1 MWHCYMRKPAYFTV
15 FALLLLAAADAAGQA
30 KLPGQG
36 ADACTV
42 VSKAEIEKTLGVKL
56 ADGEK
61 NPNLQTPGV
70 VSTCNYK
77 ISDGGFVTIAI
88 RHRPIKYQG
97 TATMDAK
104 KQGVEQGHIAGLG
117 RDALLTE
124 ASGLENLTIF
134 RGDYDFINVM
144 AMGSISVKPA
154 SAAVEKL
161 GRMVLDG
168 WK

>member
-1 MWHCYMRKPAYFTV
+1 MRTYLTV

-42 VSKAEIEKTLGVKL
+42 VSKAEIEQTLGIKL

-61 NPNLQTPGV
+61 NPSLQKPGV
-70 VSTCNYK
+70 VSTCTYK
-77 ISDGGFVTIAI
+77 VPDAGFVTIAI
-88 RHRPIKYQG
+88 RHRPIKYEG
-97 TATMDAK
+97 TATVDAK
-104 KQGVEQGHIAGLG
+104 KQGVAQGHIAGLG

-124 ASGLENLTIF
+124 VSGLWNLSIF
-134 RGDYDFINVM
+134 RGDYDFISVMVM
-144 AMGSISVKPA
+144 ASIPVKPA

>member
-1 MWHCYMRKPAYFTV
+1 MRTPAYLTV
-15 FALLLLAAADAAGQA
+15 FALLLLAAVDAAGQA

-42 VSKAEIEKTLGVKL
+42 VSKADIEQTLGVKL
-56 ADGEK
+56 ADGVK

-77 ISDGGFVTIAI
+77 RSDGGFVTIAI
-88 RHRPIKYQG
+88 RHRPIKYEG
-97 TATMDAK
+97 TATLDAK
-104 KQGVEQGHIAGLG
+104 KQGVAQGHIAGLG

-124 ASGLENLTIF
+124 VAGVENLSIF
-134 RGDYDFINVM
+134 RGDYDFITIT